1 MGEKSERYTN
11 VPKLLLF
18 LVYTNWIMTPIQS
31 IEILKENEEINS
43 FKNSIFHIPKKT
55 IK

>member
-31 IEILKENEEINS
+31 IEILKENEENKQFQKFNILYS
-43 FKNSIFHIPKKT
+43 
-55 IK
+55 